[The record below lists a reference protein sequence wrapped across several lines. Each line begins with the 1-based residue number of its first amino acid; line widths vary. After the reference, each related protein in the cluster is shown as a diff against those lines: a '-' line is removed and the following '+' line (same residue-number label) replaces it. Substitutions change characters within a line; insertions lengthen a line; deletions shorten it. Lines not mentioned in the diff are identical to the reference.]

1 MKKIILNFLVIF
13 LIPMSIILIEGCY
26 PNNDISIE
34 DSDVVLT
41 TYNDSV
47 NFKSLSTY
55 YMPDTV
61 LPIVDPSDPS
71 DYENPYQSLMLSTVA
86 SNMSAYGYTRVDTTD
101 AKPDVAVVLSVL
113 TTTTVN
119 AGWYYPY
126 WGYGWGYWGGWY
138 YPYYPP
144 VPYYTSY
151 STGTVIINM
160 FNSDIIGTD
169 TITTQY
175 WAAAANGILESSKN
189 EMIMTKGKAMRA
201 SPTAFRGFQWSQ
213 G

>member
-1 MKKIILNFLVIF
+1 MKKIILNFLIVF
-13 LIPMSIILIEGCY
+13 LIPTSIILIQGCY

-47 NFKSLSTY
+47 NFASLSTY
-55 YMPDTV
+55 FMPDTV
-61 LPIVDPSDPS
+61 LPIVDPSDPE
-71 DYENPYQSLMLSTVA
+71 DYTNPYQTLMLNTVA
-86 SNMSAYGYTRVDTTD
+86 DNMSAYGYTRVDTTNNT
-101 AKPDVAVVLSVL
+101 PDVAVVISVL
-113 TTTTVN
+113 KTTTVN

-126 WGYGWGYWGGWY
+126 WGYGWGYWGGLY

-151 STGTVIINM
+151 STGTVVINM
-160 FNSDIIGTD
+160 FNRQIIGSD

-175 WAAAANGILESSKN
+175 WTAAANGILESSTSDMQN
-189 EMIMTKGKAMRA
+189 RIEAMINQ
-201 SPTAFRGFQWSQ
+201 AFKQTPEIKTN
-213 G
+213 

>member
-1 MKKIILNFLVIF
+1 MKKIILNFLIVF
-13 LIPMSIILIEGCY
+13 LIPTSIILIQGCY

-41 TYNDSV
+41 SFNDSV
-47 NFKSLSTY
+47 NFQSLSTY

-61 LPIVDPSDPS
+61 LPIVDPSDPK
-71 DYENPYQSLMLSTVA
+71 DYTNPYQALMLSTVA
-86 SNMSAYGYTRVDTTD
+86 SNMSAYGYTRITDTT
-101 AKPDVAVVLSVL
+101 ATPKPDVAVVLSVL

-126 WGYGWGYWGGWY
+126 YGWGYWGGWY

-151 STGTVIINM
+151 STGTVVINM
-160 FNSDIIGTD
+160 FDRDIIGTD

-175 WAAAANGILESSKN
+175 WSAAANGILESSTSDMQN
-189 EMIMTKGKAMRA
+189 RIKAMINQ
-201 SPTAFRGFQWSQ
+201 AFEQTPQ
-213 G
+213 IKTN